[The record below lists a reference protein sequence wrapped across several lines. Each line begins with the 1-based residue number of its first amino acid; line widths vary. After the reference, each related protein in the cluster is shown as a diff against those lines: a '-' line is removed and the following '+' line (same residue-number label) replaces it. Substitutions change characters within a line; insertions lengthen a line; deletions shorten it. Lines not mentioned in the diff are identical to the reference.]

1 MNQRD
6 FQFLTMWPCF
16 LSSPDLSGELHISG
30 RICTTTTTTD
40 RAALV
45 SKQASEQERLG
56 GEASSAMVQRV
67 LRSTS

>member
-30 RICTTTTTTD
+30 RICTTTTTD

-45 SKQASEQERLG
+45 SKQASELVRLG
-56 GEASSAMVQRV
+56 GEASSAVVQRV